1 VRAES
6 IIHASLLATVTDAP
20 PYGMVASHHRRAV
33 STPDELFRERE
44 RLDQRAI
51 IRRPVSFSSCM
62 CGPAPATVNPAA
74 HACARI
80 PPQIPLLRNPSLPWL
95 SGTAWCTAIAMSNGQ
110 GGDRDRTCVPGD
122 QQSNQHW
129 IAWTII
135 QDAIVKSNLVGIS
148 VESKFN
154 AARKLE

>member
-74 HACARI
+74 HACAREF
-80 PPQIPLLRNPSLPWL
+80 LLRFRFSATLACRGSRGSRALPGAQR
-95 SGTAWCTAIAMSNGQ
+95 SRCQMGRVVTATGRVCLVTSSPTSTGLLGQ
-110 GGDRDRTCVPGD
+110 SFRMRL
-122 QQSNQHW
+122 SNQ
-129 IAWTII
+129 T
-135 QDAIVKSNLVGIS
+135 S
-148 VESKFN
+148 
-154 AARKLE
+154 